1 MAVAQTIS
9 FEGGGKIHIHN
20 DSTKNES
27 KEQSQER
34 VNTAY
39 KYAIRFY
46 RQKAAGEG
54 SGKETSHEANGQG
67 YGHGRCDRHAGN
79 LSAILAV
86 GWHQVDGCN
95 CARGGC
101 LVRPGGDGARTK

>member
-20 DSTKNES
+20 DSTKDES

-39 KYAIRFY
+39 RYAIRFY
-46 RQKAAGEG
+46 RQKAAG
-54 SGKETSHEANGQG
+54 
-67 YGHGRCDRHAGN
+67 
-79 LSAILAV
+79 
-86 GWHQVDGCN
+86 
-95 CARGGC
+95 
-101 LVRPGGDGARTK
+101 

>member
-34 VNTAY
+34 VDTAH

-46 RQKAAGEG
+46 RQNAAG
-54 SGKETSHEANGQG
+54 
-67 YGHGRCDRHAGN
+67 
-79 LSAILAV
+79 
-86 GWHQVDGCN
+86 
-95 CARGGC
+95 
-101 LVRPGGDGARTK
+101 